1 MGYLAASPKGKGEDQ
16 CPQPL
21 LAPCSGGKHHD
32 DHNDTLPLMI
42 PDRLQVFFFNSSAC
56 CKDRELWPS
65 SRYAGLNRNV

>member
-42 PDRLQVFFFNSSAC
+42 PDRLQVYFLIRVRAARTVNC
-56 CKDRELWPS
+56 
-65 SRYAGLNRNV
+65 GLAVGTRGLSRNV